1 MRTGDST
8 AMMISERMNSSAL
21 LASAGMKDS
30 SPWTSPMSLIERLT
44 IWPVSIRFCCGPS
57 IRDSALKTSARM
69 SYCTSS
75 DSRPEE
81 NRRAKVVM

>member
-1 MRTGDST
+1 MYRQNGAIHVEIPREQPASV
-8 AMMISERMNSSAL
+8 R
-21 LASAGMKDS
+21 LA
-30 SPWTSPMSLIERLT
+30 PLIERLT